1 MLLGETEY
9 LILYYA
15 CILCEA
21 VLKAVFLGSV
31 SNLRLCVT

>member
-1 MLLGETEY
+1 MLLRETEY
-9 LILYYA
+9 LTLYYV

-31 SNLRLCVT
+31 SNLKLCVT